1 MLGCACAMSFPSSP
15 VNCSA
20 APNEELITVIGDE
33 DDLERE
39 VNVSQI
45 DEDDGG
51 GDGGA
56 GEVSPQDALVAELKE
71 ELRRMDEL
79 QESLVREVVLRGR

>member
-1 MLGCACAMSFPSSP
+1 MNVSH
-15 VNCSA
+15 V
-20 APNEELITVIGDE
+20 DE
-33 DDLERE
+33 DG
-39 VNVSQI
+39 
-45 DEDDGG
+45 GG

-56 GEVSPQDALVAELKE
+56 GEVSAQDALVAELKE

>member
-1 MLGCACAMSFPSSP
+1 M
-15 VNCSA
+15 
-20 APNEELITVIGDE
+20 
-33 DDLERE
+33 
-39 VNVSQI
+39 NVSHI
-45 DEDDGG
+45 DEDG

-56 GEVSPQDALVAELKE
+56 GEVSSAQDALVAELKE